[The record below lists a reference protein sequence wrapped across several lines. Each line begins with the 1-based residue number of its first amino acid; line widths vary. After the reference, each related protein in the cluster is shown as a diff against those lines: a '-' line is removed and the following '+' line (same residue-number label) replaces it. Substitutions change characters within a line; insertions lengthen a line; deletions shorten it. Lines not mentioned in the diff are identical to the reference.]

1 MNQGGHP
8 PQHPEQNAMN
18 RLIPLILG
26 LVLCLP
32 LPAAA
37 ADLLIAQAANFTPA
51 MQEIIPA
58 FTKATG
64 ITAEATYSSTG
75 KLYAQI
81 TNGSPHDVFL
91 AADQRRPERLFADG
105 LAEKPFVYALGRVV
119 FWSLKPEL
127 CNRPWPEAALSATA
141 AKVAIAN
148 TETAPYGTS
157 AMKAMQQVGIWDAV
171 GPKLVHAQNIAQT
184 FQYAHTGAA
193 DAGFIA
199 FSSVFTP
206 QGAKGCYTV
215 VDEAPSVVQA
225 ACLLKNAPHPEAARR
240 FIDFLGTDTVK
251 AIKAKY
257 GYE

>member
-1 MNQGGHP
+1 
-8 PQHPEQNAMN
+8 MN
-18 RLIPLILG
+18 RLATFVLA

-58 FTKATG
+58 FEKATG
-64 ITAEATYSSTG
+64 LTAEATYSSSG

-91 AADQRRPERLFADG
+91 SADEKRPAKLFADG
-105 LAEKPFVYALGRVV
+105 QAEKPFVYALGQVV

-127 CNRPWPEAALSATA
+127 CNRPWHEAAMAASA
-141 AKVAIAN
+141 AKVSIAN

-157 AMKAMQQVGIWDAV
+157 SMKAMQQVGIWDSMQ
-171 GPKLVHAQNIAQT
+171 PKLVFAQNIAQT

-199 FSSVFTP
+199 YSAVFTEAG
-206 QGAKGCYTV
+206 QKGCFTP
-215 VDEAPSVVQA
+215 VDEAPKVVQA
-225 ACLLKNAPHPEAARR
+225 ACLLKTAPHPEAARK
-240 FIDFLGTDTVK
+240 FIEFLGSDTVK